1 MNETEHEIEMQ
12 EICTI
17 QIAFP
22 VDSDEQAIGY
32 KKKITE
38 ILSDISNA
46 RIEFALTP
54 LPKLTSPNASSTAK
68 PNQ

>member
-1 MNETEHEIEMQ
+1 MQ

-17 QIAFP
+17 QIAFS

-46 RIEFALTP
+46 RIEFALTSM
-54 LPKLTSPNASSTAK
+54 PKLTKPNANSTAK
-68 PNQ
+68 LNK

>member
-1 MNETEHEIEMQ
+1 MGEPEHTIEMQ
-12 EICTI
+12 EVCTI
-17 QIAFP
+17 QIAFA

-32 KKKITE
+32 KKKISE
-38 ILSDISNA
+38 ILSDIPNA

-54 LPKLTSPNASSTAK
+54 MPKRIKPNASRTAN

>member
-1 MNETEHEIEMQ
+1 MDDAEHTIEMQ

-22 VDSDEQAIGY
+22 VDTDEQAIGY
-32 KKKITE
+32 KKKINE
-38 ILSDISNA
+38 ILSDIPQA
-46 RIEFALTP
+46 RVEFALTP
-54 LPKLTSPNASSTAK
+54 MPKRIKPNASRTTN

>member
-1 MNETEHEIEMQ
+1 MGEPEHTIEMQ

-22 VDSDEQAIGY
+22 VDTDEQAISY
-32 KKKITE
+32 KKKIYE
-38 ILSDISNA
+38 ILSDIPNA

-54 LPKLTSPNASSTAK
+54 MPKRVSPNASSTTK

>member
-1 MNETEHEIEMQ
+1 MGEPEHPIEMQ
-12 EICTI
+12 DICTI

-22 VDSDEQAIGY
+22 VDTDEQAIGY
-32 KKKITE
+32 KKKISE
-38 ILSDISNA
+38 ILSDIPNA

-54 LPKLTSPNASSTAK
+54 LPKQRKPNASSTTI

>member
-1 MNETEHEIEMQ
+1 MDEPEHTIEMQ

-22 VDSDEQAIGY
+22 VDTDEQAISY
-32 KKKITE
+32 KKKI
-38 ILSDISNA
+38 SDVLADIPQA

-54 LPKLTSPNASSTAK
+54 MPKRTKPNANRTAN